1 VFLSRTHIRQ
11 STQEK
16 KPVGGKWIIPVMILV
31 VLITAYAFRFNIE
44 ATKSIATVVMKWECD
59 RWTGDLWLK
68 VYGFSETGTVTR
80 MTLAD
85 KGLNKD
91 EQKRE
96 QKALHKRKLLTYIWL
111 ALLIADS
118 AWLTVVLI
126 RRHKNKPYDP
136 ILETYKKIFP
146 E

>member
-1 VFLSRTHIRQ
+1 MIGNRIKKLRTQKQI
-11 STQEK
+11 TQ
-16 KPVGGKWIIPVMILV
+16 
-31 VLITAYAFRFNIE
+31 
-44 ATKSIATVVMKWECD
+44 
-59 RWTGDLWLK
+59 
-68 VYGFSETGTVTR
+68 
-80 MTLAD
+80 AD

>member
-1 VFLSRTHIRQ
+1 MFLSRTHIRQ

-16 KPVGGKWIIPVMILV
+16 KPVGEKWIIPVVILV
-31 VLITAYAFRFNIE
+31 VLIAAYAFRFNIE
-44 ATKSIATVVMKWECD
+44 ATKSIDTMVMKWECD

-68 VYGFSETGTVTR
+68 VYGVSKTGGIAG
-80 MTLAD
+80 MALAD
-85 KGLNKD
+85 KGLGEK
-91 EQKRE
+91 EQERE

-111 ALLIADS
+111 ALLIANS
-118 AWLTVVLI
+118 AWLVVVLI